1 MPGFLLCIASLATAQ
16 DVHFS
21 QFTMSPLT
29 TNPALAGAQNDI
41 QAIANYKNQWLSVA
55 APYTTMAVSYD
66 MRLTSA
72 KSRRGFWAAGINVY
86 DDKSGDAQLSLLQA
100 NLSLAYH
107 IRLDEY
113 NTIGAGFQGGYVQH
127 SIGYGGLQW
136 GNQYNGSIYDS
147 ALPSGEPNGGGV
159 THSYIDAGAGVL
171 WVYNN
176 TSGKEKVTDNH
187 DFTMNIGA
195 SIFHPQQP
203 EYSLYNDGEVLYRK
217 YVVHGDARISL
228 PNSNMALVPGFMYS
242 RQQNTQEIYA
252 GSLLR
257 FKFVQES
264 KTTGYYKISAF
275 SFGAYYRAADALS
288 AVMMLE
294 FANYA
299 LGMSYD
305 INLSPLETVSNL
317 RGGFEITLRYIAAN
331 SALKKSKSF
340 FHPASQ
346 TQ

>member
-195 SIFHPQQP
+195 SEFNEDLTLNI
-203 EYSLYNDGEVLYRK
+203 YDNRIGSKNRRK
-217 YVVHGDARISL
+217 VCDSENGIGKYWAFAPLKAGTYYIDYDL
-228 PNSNMALVPGFMYS
+228 PKSKGMN
-242 RQQNTQEIYA
+242 
-252 GSLLR
+252 
-257 FKFVQES
+257 
-264 KTTGYYKISAF
+264 KTTCVVMLIGY
-275 SFGAYYRAADALS
+275 R
-288 AVMMLE
+288 
-294 FANYA
+294 
-299 LGMSYD
+299 
-305 INLSPLETVSNL
+305 
-317 RGGFEITLRYIAAN
+317 
-331 SALKKSKSF
+331 
-340 FHPASQ
+340 
-346 TQ
+346 